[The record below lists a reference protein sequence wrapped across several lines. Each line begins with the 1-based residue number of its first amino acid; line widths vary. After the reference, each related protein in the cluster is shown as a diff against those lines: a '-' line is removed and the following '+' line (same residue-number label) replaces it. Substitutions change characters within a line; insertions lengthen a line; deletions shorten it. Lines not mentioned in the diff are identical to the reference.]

1 MLPVRNKVPAP
12 AFVRAVPP
20 LTTPLSVSESAN
32 TPMVVALVPSVT
44 APAMLLTP
52 LALTK
57 APDCPL
63 EPVPVKLSASR
74 PTASP
79 PSSLMVAPLWMVVP
93 AAVPPSAKEFEITSV
108 PPLMSTGPVKVLAVA
123 IVNVA
128 VEVPT
133 LVIPVTP
140 VIEPVP
146 LMV

>member
-1 MLPVRNKVPAP
+1 L
-12 AFVRAVPP
+12 
-20 LTTPLSVSESAN
+20 
-32 TPMVVALVPSVT
+32 
-44 APAMLLTP
+44 
-52 LALTK
+52 
-57 APDCPL
+57 
-63 EPVPVKLSASR
+63 
-74 PTASP
+74 
-79 PSSLMVAPLWMVVP
+79 
-93 AAVPPSAKEFEITSV
+93 EITSV